1 MKNDISIKTNK
12 YVWLDY
18 VAVAIIVIAFFV
30 ISYCGFF
37 TGDDFVM
44 DYGVSSIFDVFE
56 RTKNWYFTLGGRYF
70 SVASQYLFIGVL
82 WNNRVWFDI
91 TNTAF
96 FLLLLLACGRLINN
110 GKKDNVFYVLLF
122 ALLFWFLCPFPSQT
136 LFWAAGSITHL
147 WANSLAF
154 LFIALFFRYKD
165 DNFNIG
171 GKIGVFILSIF
182 AASEYIPCASLCGAF
197 VVYYAFHIKRFR
209 GNVIPFVVGFAVGS
223 MVVLFAPGN
232 FERIAFENV
241 SYHPSRVF
249 DIVHHPIREIV
260 KYKALWL
267 FLVVLV
273 LGWIKNKEA
282 AKIWMKK
289 NSFLL
294 LSLGWSVIAFSVVF
308 RPNIRA
314 LFFPETLSIV
324 LLLRFLFGNDSVLN
338 FRFLDEDKRVVRC
351 VVLVLLYIAFMVD
364 AVFAVSETK
373 KQNLNDEKLLKELL
387 DSGGVVA
394 SERVFSSHRFAY
406 PPFYNIAWEFEPL
419 ADKYGLDS
427 VRVYPHFCQ
436 DKFFKLASPLEN
448 IYIDDELRFNS
459 NSNDALGNDND
470 ALGKYVRLI
479 VRIKSEELQAS
490 NNHVTFTIDYTRP
503 RKWYKAWLDNL
514 RNYQYE
520 RISVVESGKP
530 DVCFDGYSYYIIWFG
545 RENVGGLK
553 SVKYEIE

>member
-1 MKNDISIKTNK
+1 MKKINILI
-12 YVWLDY
+12 WLDY

-30 ISYCGFF
+30 ISYFGYF

-44 DYGVSSIFDVFE
+44 DYRVSSISDVLE

-70 SVASQYLFIGVL
+70 SVASQYLFVGVL

-91 TNTAF
+91 MNTVF
-96 FLLLLLACGRLINN
+96 FLLLLLACGRLINDS
-110 GKKDNVFYVLLF
+110 KKNNVFYVLLF

-136 LFWAAGSITHL
+136 LCWAGGSITHL
-147 WANSLAF
+147 WANALVFVFIVLF
-154 LFIALFFRYKD
+154 LRYKD
-165 DNFNIG
+165 ENFSVV
-171 GKIGVFILSIF
+171 GKLGLFIVSVF

-197 VVYYAFHIKRFR
+197 VVYYAFHIREFK

-223 MVVLFAPGN
+223 MIVLFAPGN

-241 SYHPSRVF
+241 SYHPSQVLDLAR
-249 DIVHHPIREIV
+249 HPIREIV

-267 FLVVLV
+267 FLIVLV
-273 LGWIKNKEA
+273 LGWINNKEA
-282 AKIWMKK
+282 AKIWIRN

-324 LLLRFLFGNDSVLN
+324 LLLRFLFGNDAVLN
-338 FRFLDEDKRVVRC
+338 LRFLDEDKRVFRC

-364 AVFAVSETK
+364 AAFAVSETK
-373 KQNLNDEKLLKELL
+373 KQSLNNEKLLKELL

-394 SERVFSSHRFAY
+394 LDRVFSSHRFAY
-406 PPFYNIAWEFEPL
+406 PPFYTIAWEFEPL

-436 DKFFKLASPLEN
+436 DKFFKQAPPLEN
-448 IYIDDELRFNS
+448 IYIDDEIKNNS
-459 NSNDALGNDND
+459 NSNDAFGRVNDVF
-470 ALGKYVRLI
+470 GKYVRLV
-479 VRIKSEELQAS
+479 VRIKTEELQAS
-490 NNHVTFTIDYTRP
+490 DNHITFTIDYTRP
-503 RKWYKAWLDNL
+503 RKWYKSWLDKW

-520 RISVVESGKP
+520 RTSVVGRDEP
-530 DVCFDGYSYYIIWFG
+530 DACFDGYCYYMIWFG
-545 RENVGGLK
+545 KENVKGLK
-553 SVKYEIE
+553 SIKYEIE

>member
-1 MKNDISIKTNK
+1 MKKSNLLI
-12 YVWLDY
+12 WLDF

-30 ISYCGFF
+30 ISYFGYF

-44 DYGVSSIFDVFE
+44 DYRVSSISDVFE
-56 RTKNWYFTLGGRYF
+56 RTKNWYFTLGGRFF
-70 SVASQYLFIGVL
+70 SVASQYLFVGVL

-91 TNTAF
+91 MNTVF
-96 FLLLLLACGRLINN
+96 FLLLLLACGRLISDR
-110 GKKDNVFYVLLF
+110 KKDNVFYVLLF

-136 LFWAAGSITHL
+136 LFWAGGSITHL
-147 WANSLAF
+147 WANALVFVFIVLF
-154 LFIALFFRYKD
+154 LRYKD
-165 DNFNIG
+165 ENFSVV
-171 GKIGVFILSIF
+171 GKLGLFIVSVF

-197 VVYYAFHIKRFR
+197 VVYYAFHIREFKE
-209 GNVIPFVVGFAVGS
+209 NVIPFVVGFAVGS

-232 FERIAFENV
+232 FERIAFESV
-241 SYHPSRVF
+241 SYHPGQVL
-249 DIVHHPIREIV
+249 DLVHHPIREIV

-267 FLVVLV
+267 FLVVLA

-282 AKIWMKK
+282 AKIWMRN

-308 RPNIRA
+308 RPSIRA
-314 LFFPETLSIV
+314 VFFPETLSIV
-324 LLLRFLFGNDSVLN
+324 LLLRFLFGNVAVLN
-338 FRFLDEDKRVVRC
+338 LRFLDEDKHVVRC

-373 KQNLNDEKLLKELL
+373 KQSLNNEKLLNELL

-394 SERVFSSHRFAY
+394 LDRVFSSHRFAY
-406 PPFYNIAWEFEPL
+406 PPFYTIAWEFEPL

-436 DKFFKLASPLEN
+436 DKFFKQAPPLEN
-448 IYIDDELRFNS
+448 IYIDDELKYSS
-459 NSNDALGNDND
+459 NCNDAFGNGIDVF
-470 ALGKYVRLI
+470 GRYVRLI
-479 VRIKSEELQAS
+479 VRVESEYLQGK

-503 RKWYKAWLDNL
+503 RKWYKSWLNKW

-520 RISVVESGKP
+520 RTTIVERDNP
-530 DVCFDGYSYYIIWFG
+530 DVCFDRYCYYLIWFG
-545 RENVGGLK
+545 RDNVSGLK

>member
-1 MKNDISIKTNK
+1 MKMKKSNFLI
-12 YVWLDY
+12 WLDF
-18 VAVAIIVIAFFV
+18 VAVVIIVITFFV
-30 ISYCGFF
+30 ISYFGYF

-44 DYGVSSIFDVFE
+44 DYRVSSISDVFE

-70 SVASQYLFIGVL
+70 SVASQYLFVGML

-91 TNTAF
+91 MNTVF
-96 FLLLLLACGRLINN
+96 FLLLLLACGRLISNS
-110 GKKDNVFYVLLF
+110 KKGNVFYVLLF

-136 LFWAAGSITHL
+136 LFWAGGSITHL
-147 WANSLAF
+147 WANALVFAF
-154 LFIALFFRYKD
+154 LALFLRYKD
-165 DNFNIG
+165 ENFSVV
-171 GKIGVFILSIF
+171 GKFGLFIVSVF

-197 VVYYAFHIKRFR
+197 VVYYAFHIKSFR
-209 GNVIPFVVGFAVGS
+209 GNVIPFVVGFTVGS
-223 MVVLFAPGN
+223 MIVLFAPGN
-232 FERIAFENV
+232 FERIVFENV
-241 SYHPSRVF
+241 SYHPSRLLDLVR
-249 DIVHHPIREIV
+249 HPIREIV

-267 FLVVLV
+267 FLFVLA

-294 LSLGWSVIAFSVVF
+294 SSLGWSVIAFSVVF

-324 LLLRFLFGNDSVLN
+324 LLLRFLFWDDAVLN
-338 FRFLDEDKRVVRC
+338 LRFLDEDKRFVRC

-373 KQNLNDEKLLKELL
+373 KQSLNNKKLLKELL

-406 PPFYNIAWEFEPL
+406 PPFYNIGWEFEPL

-427 VRVYPHFCQ
+427 VIVYPHFCQ
-436 DKFFKLASPLEN
+436 DKFFKQAPPLEN
-448 IYIDDELRFNS
+448 IYIDDELKYSS
-459 NSNDALGNDND
+459 NSNDAFGNGIDVF
-470 ALGKYVRLI
+470 GKYVRLI
-479 VRIKSEELQAS
+479 VRVESEYLQGK
-490 NNHVTFTIDYTRP
+490 NNHIIFTIDYTRP
-503 RKWYKAWLDNL
+503 RKWYKSWLDKL

-520 RISVVESGKP
+520 RTSVFERDEP
-530 DVCFDGYSYYIIWFG
+530 DVCFEGYCYYIIWFD
-545 RENVGGLK
+545 RENVKGLK
-553 SVKYEIE
+553 SIIYEIE